1 MEWSEALPNGN
12 FSSAPQRGTHSG
24 MLLFQPDGRDGTL
37 FRSSGGPLEHAVVCG
52 PS

>member
-1 MEWSEALPNGN
+1 MEWSAVLPNGN

-24 MLLFQPDGRDGTL
+24 MLLFQPDGRGGKL
-37 FRSSGGPLEHAVVCG
+37 LLSCGGPLEHAVVRG